1 MTYSTLEVSSN
12 KQQAQFLVDDETTL
26 PSLFV
31 TVYSLK
37 KLNRKKLST
46 QRNIHRSL
54 KFFYIYYFKK
64 YKRTFDNDFYEA
76 EYNISPFIKELDS
89 FFHYLLGQQHLNDEE
104 NILGLGFMQLAISN
118 ANKITYGGH
127 IRHIGG
133 FFRYLNF
140 RYMNVSYQDMS
151 PMEAH
156 EVFKI
161 NNSSLDYTIK
171 SFNKIEVSRNEP
183 SHRYKSITEKQS
195 EKQSI
200 ELTNM
205 LLPSTPAF
213 TDVDTGERFEAVI
226 NPVNPFKGGFQQYRN
241 YLIHRFMYNYGLRV
255 GEVQLLMTDSIAET
269 LPDSRGKTQ
278 FVLVVQN
285 LPDEVDDPRKYKPS
299 VKTEHSYRR
308 IELTEDDFIMV
319 EIFINRYRIPL
330 FEKKGIEDHGILFIK
345 GSGKLTPFSYDGI
358 RTIYKNKIDPTFI
371 RLHPYYRTEAKKKI
385 DYMVKLTPHVGRHTW
400 AYITLEYI
408 YNEILKENLMM
419 ASDYGIRARMNGE
432 LDAAVEKLRSLG
444 GWSVTSKVPLMYAKR
459 FVEMVSNESNKNRTK
474 RADWQAAVPVKPTPK
489 TGTESTY
496 NPLEDDGYDEDIP
509 FDLFD

>member
-1 MTYSTLEVSSN
+1 MTYSTLEISRN
-12 KQQAQFLVDDETTL
+12 KQQAHILVDDETTL

-31 TVYSLK
+31 TIYGLK
-37 KLNRKKLST
+37 KLSRKRLST
-46 QRNIHRSL
+46 QGNIHRSL
-54 KFFYIYYFKK
+54 KFFYVYYFKK

-76 EYNISPFIKELDS
+76 GYNISPFINELDS

-104 NILGLGFMQLAISN
+104 NILGLGFMQLAISK

-151 PMEAH
+151 PMDAH
-156 EVFKI
+156 EVFKA
-161 NNSSLDYTIK
+161 NNSSLDDAIK
-171 SFNKIEVSRNEP
+171 SFNKIEVSQNEP

-195 EKQSI
+195 I
-200 ELTNM
+200 ELMNM

-213 TDVDTGERFEAVI
+213 IDVDTNQLVDPVI
-226 NPVNPFKGGFQQYRN
+226 NPVNPFEEGFQQYRN

-269 LPDSRGKTQ
+269 LPDSRGETQ
-278 FVLVVQN
+278 FVMVVQN
-285 LPDEVDDPRKYKPS
+285 LPDEVDDPRKHKPS
-299 VKTEHSYRR
+299 IKTEHSYRR

-319 EIFINRYRIPL
+319 EIFKNRYRAPL
-330 FEKKGIEDHGILFIK
+330 FEEKGIEDHGILFIK

-444 GWSVTSKVPLMYAKR
+444 GWSLTSKVPLMYAKR

-474 RADWQAAVPVKPTPK
+474 RADWQAAIPEKPTPK
-489 TGTESTY
+489 SETESTY
-496 NPLEDDGYDEDIP
+496 NPLEDGGYDEDIP

>member
-1 MTYSTLEVSSN
+1 MSYTTLEVTRN
-12 KQQAQFLVDDETTL
+12 KQQTLILVDDETTL

-31 TVYSLK
+31 TIYALK
-37 KLNRKKLST
+37 NLRRKRLST
-46 QRNIHRSL
+46 QANIHRSL
-54 KFFYIYYFKK
+54 KFFYVYYFKK
-64 YKRTFDNDFYEA
+64 HKVTFDRAFQKA
-76 EYNISPFIKELDS
+76 GYNISKFIEELDG
-89 FFHYLLGQQHLNDEE
+89 FFTYLLGQQHLNDKED
-104 NILGLGFMQLAISN
+104 IVGLGFMHLGITK

-127 IRHIGG
+127 IRHVGG
-133 FFRYLNF
+133 FFKYLNY
-140 RYMNVSYQDMS
+140 RYMNVSYQNMS
-151 PMEAH
+151 PIEAH
-156 EVFKI
+156 QISKANKDNLAYAI
-161 NNSSLDYTIK
+161 NT
-171 SFNKIEVSRNEP
+171 FNKIEVSQNEP
-183 SHRYKSITEKQS
+183 AHRYKSITEKQS
-195 EKQSI
+195 I

-205 LLPSTPAF
+205 LIPSTPAF
-213 TDVDTGERFEAVI
+213 TDVDTNQLVDAVI
-226 NPVNPFKGGFQQYRN
+226 NPVNPFEEGFQQYRN

-269 LPDSRGKTQ
+269 LPDSRGETQ
-278 FVLVVQN
+278 FVMVVQN
-285 LPDEVDDPRKYKPS
+285 LPDEVDDPRKHKPS

-319 EIFINRYRIPL
+319 EIFKNRYRAPL
-330 FEKKGIEDHGILFIK
+330 FEEKAIEDHGILFIK

-358 RTIYKNKIDPTFI
+358 RTIYKNKIDPSFI
-371 RLHPYYRTEAKKKI
+371 RLHPYYRNEMKKKI

-474 RADWQAAVPVKPTPK
+474 RNDWQAAIPAPK
-489 TGTESTY
+489 SEAKSTY
-496 NPLEDDGYDEDIP
+496 NLLEDDGYDEDIP

>member
-1 MTYSTLEVSSN
+1 MSYTTLEVTRN
-12 KQQAQFLVDDETTL
+12 KQQTLILVDDETTL

-31 TVYSLK
+31 TIYALK
-37 KLNRKKLST
+37 NLRRKRLST
-46 QRNIHRSL
+46 QGNIHRSL
-54 KFFYIYYFKK
+54 KFFYVYFFKK
-64 YKRTFDNDFYEA
+64 RKVTFDYAFHEA
-76 EYNISPFIKELDS
+76 GYNISKFIDELDG
-89 FFHYLLGQQHLNDEE
+89 FFTYLLGQQHLNNEE
-104 NILGLGFMQLAISN
+104 DIVGLGFMHSGITK
-118 ANKITYGGH
+118 ANKVTYGGH
-127 IRHIGG
+127 ISHVGG
-133 FFRYLNF
+133 FFKYLNY
-140 RYMNVSYQDMS
+140 RYMNVSYQNMS

-156 EVFKI
+156 QISKANKENLAYAI
-161 NNSSLDYTIK
+161 NN
-171 SFNKIEVSRNEP
+171 FNKIEVSQNEP
-183 SHRYKSITEKQS
+183 AHRYKSITEKQS
-195 EKQSI
+195 I
-200 ELTNM
+200 ELMNM
-205 LLPSTPAF
+205 LIPSTPAF
-213 TDVDTGERFEAVI
+213 TDVDTNQLVDAVV
-226 NPVNPFKGGFQQYRN
+226 NPVNPFEEGFQQYRN

-269 LPDSRGKTQ
+269 LPDSRGETQ
-278 FVLVVQN
+278 FVMVVQD
-285 LPDEVDDPRKYKPS
+285 LPDEVDDPRKHKPS

-319 EIFINRYRIPL
+319 EIFNNRYRVPL
-330 FEKKGIEDHGILFIK
+330 FEEKAIEDHGILFIK

-358 RTIYKNKIDPTFI
+358 RTIYKKKIDPSFI
-371 RLHPYYRTEAKKKI
+371 HLHPYYRTEAKKKI

-444 GWSVTSKVPLMYAKR
+444 GWSVTSNVPLKYAKR

-474 RADWQAAVPVKPTPK
+474 RNDWQAAIPAPK
-489 TGTESTY
+489 SETKSTY